1 MRKLVYYVGVS
12 LDGRIAGPG
21 GEFDFYPFGDEKQTA
36 EYHTWMTKALPDTIP
51 AAARE
56 PFGLADTPL
65 QRFDTVLM
73 GRGSYEPGLA
83 EGWVDPYAHL
93 RQYVVSTTVPENPD
107 AQVTLVRRDPVG
119 LVRAL
124 KREDADKD
132 IWLCGGG
139 NLAGQLLPEIDELI
153 IKSYPV
159 VAGAGVS
166 AFEGAFDPTVFAV
179 TDRKTF
185 DNGVVVSWLA
195 RR

>member
-12 LDGRIAGPG
+12 LDGRIAGPN
-21 GEFDFYPFGDEKQTA
+21 GEYDFYPFGDEKQTVA
-36 EYHTWMTKALPDTIP
+36 YQTWMTEALPDTLP
-51 AAARE
+51 TPLRGH
-56 PFGLADTPL
+56 FGLADTPN

-73 GRGSYEPGLA
+73 GLGTYEPGLSQ
-83 EGWVDPYAHL
+83 GWLNPYTHL
-93 RQYVVSTTVPENPD
+93 RQYVVSSTLPENPD
-107 AQVTLVRRDPVG
+107 ADITLVREDPLG

-124 KREDADKD
+124 KREDTDRD

-139 NLAGQLLPEIDELI
+139 KLAGQLLPEIDELI

-166 AFEGAFDPTVFAV
+166 AFDGEFDPTVFAV
-179 TDRKTF
+179 TDRKIF